1 MRTLRCHPTG
11 RRRSCPNALRSLKG
25 ARCGF
30 WTCLGARAHGSTRS
44 DRVQQTA
51 IWSPDG
57 HKVIFGSARAGQM
70 MNLSRKSISGSA
82 DAEVLVTSSDFK
94 SPLSWSPDG
103 RSVCTK
109 AWAVRPGVTC
119 GSFLLGTTALLCRS
133 SRPRSMNVTAS
144 FLRTADGSPMPR
156 TSQAV
161 TRSTCGP
168 FRRIP
173 SGTPLPDSGNK
184 WIISS
189 EGGVRPKWKKDGT
202 DLYYLDLDGKLM
214 AASVSTRP
222 VFQPGVP
229 RLLFQTRS
237 GSAGANWAGSAG
249 ARWAPS
255 PDGKRFLF
263 LVPEAQGAAPFT
275 VLVLNWPAV
284 LKK

>member
-1 MRTLRCHPTG
+1 MSRGT
-11 RRRSCPNALRSLKG
+11 
-25 ARCGF
+25 
-30 WTCLGARAHGSTRS
+30 STRFEL
-44 DRVQQTA
+44 DRTAYNEKA

-70 MNLSRKSISGSA
+70 MNLSQKSISGSA

-103 RSVCTK
+103 RSVLYESVGGKTRGDLWVLPLGNHR
-109 AWAVRPGVTC
+109 APVSFLQTAFDERDGEFSPDGRWIAYASNESGRDEVYVRP
-119 GSFLLGTTALLCRS
+119 FS
-133 SRPRSMNVTAS
+133 S
-144 FLRTADGSPMPR
+144 D
-156 TSQAV
+156 
-161 TRSTCGP
+161 
-168 FRRIP
+168 P

-202 DLYYLDLDGKLM
+202 ELYYLDLDGKLM

-222 VFQPGVP
+222 VFQAGVP

-237 GSAGANWAGSAG
+237 GSAGANWAGSAE
-249 ARWAPS
+249 AHWAPS

-263 LVPEAQGAAPFT
+263 LVPETQGAAPFT
-275 VLVLNWPAV
+275 VVLNWPAV